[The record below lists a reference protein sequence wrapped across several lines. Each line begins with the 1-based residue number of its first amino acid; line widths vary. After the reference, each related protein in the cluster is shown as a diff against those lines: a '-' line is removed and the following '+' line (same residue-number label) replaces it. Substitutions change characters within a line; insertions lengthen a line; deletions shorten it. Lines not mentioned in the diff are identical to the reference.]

1 MSKSEALL
9 AMDDE
14 GKISAVYY
22 FYLSLDN
29 VPVSEKQRHFES
41 LFDLRQ
47 NLTWYLSTLGL
58 KESGETLP
66 EDDGKLEKYLVEK
79 IKNPE
84 VIEYFSIA
92 MPDFAGFKEDV
103 IRLCEEAINRFEDDE
118 RYEGIVEEIDSLLM
132 GSPRGISSYDG
143 RKYLWQF
150 IMYSVSENLLTE
162 QRRRFLKHFARI
174 AGIDKSVLNEM
185 EEAALSFTAIGKK
198 RTEAKTSDA
207 PYSKVIAVL
216 SVIDTEEGD
225 AIKRLYEVYGL
236 SNDDGADETDDE
248 EDDYDDGTPIIEK
261 IGQGVVD
268 VLDGIADKL
277 SDFAAKL

>member
-22 FYLSLDN
+22 FYLSLDK
-29 VPVSEKQRHFES
+29 VSVDEKQKHFQA

-58 KESGETLP
+58 KEDGETLP
-66 EDDGKLEKYLVEK
+66 EDDGRLEKYLVEK
-79 IKNPE
+79 IKKPE

-92 MPDFAGFKEDV
+92 MPDFAGFKDEV
-103 IRLCEEAINRFEDDE
+103 IRLCEEAISQFEDEE
-118 RYEGIVEEIDSLLM
+118 RYEEITEEIDRLLA
-132 GSPRGISSYDG
+132 GSPCGISSYAG
-143 RKYLWQF
+143 RKYLWLF
-150 IMYSVSENLLTE
+150 IMYSVSVNLLTE
-162 QRRRFLKHFARI
+162 QRRRFLRHFARI
-174 AGIDKSVLNEM
+174 AGIDKSLLTEM
-185 EEAALSFTAIGKK
+185 EEAALSFVSIGK
-198 RTEAKTSDA
+198 RRIEAKTSEE

-216 SVIDTEEGD
+216 SIIDTEESD
-225 AIKRLYEVYGL
+225 AVQRLNTVIGL
-236 SNDDGADETDDE
+236 SIDEDTDKSDADSE
-248 EDDYDDGTPIIEK
+248 DYDDGTSIIEK

-277 SDFAAKL
+277 GDFAARI